1 MRISDWSSDV
11 CSSDLAWI
19 FPEKTAVIDDDGS
32 FGYRQLY
39 ERCRRMAGSLRQL
52 GVGAG
57 DTVAVLCFN
66 GNDLLESHYSVPMI
80 GAVLHAFNTRLAA
93 ASPRFLLRHREGRV
107 PSSAPSIKTQA
118 DGVLV
123 RRPRQPP

>member
-66 GNDLLESHYSVPMI
+66 GHELLESHYSVPMI
-80 GAVLHAFNTRLAA
+80 GAVLNALNTRLDA
-93 ASPRFLLRHREGRV
+93 ASLRFILEHGEARV
-107 PSSAPSIKTQA
+107 LIYDTEFEDRKSTRLNSSH
-118 DGVLV
+118 
-123 RRPRQPP
+123 